1 MEPWCLYDN
10 SLHKTSAYQA
20 GGMPCGGAVMKREW
34 KSDQD
39 LNLKIKVSNTEMIDS
54 SLKNQ

>member
-20 GGMPCGGAVMKREW
+20 GGMPCGGAVMKRE
-34 KSDQD
+34 
-39 LNLKIKVSNTEMIDS
+39 
-54 SLKNQ
+54 